1 MPPGFR
7 PSAAVV
13 ALVTL
18 SVSILVAQDRPT
30 FRSSVDTVEVH
41 VTVRGPGG
49 ELVTGLTK
57 DDFELL
63 DNGKRQEISVFSS
76 DVQAIAVALLIDRS
90 GSVSRDAE
98 KIAEAAGAFVAELR
112 PDDQASVNTLTM
124 ECQRLT
130 RDKAALGAMLRSN
143 IQMDMGSPVWA
154 GVDRTITSLGGI
166 GGRRAILLFSDGDD
180 FGPNSIA
187 MNPPPGLAMG
197 PIAGPCHAWSDPS
210 EASLADASRRAQR
223 EGIMVYTVSVEGSA
237 GNANDGDLRSI
248 ARGSGGERYR
258 LKDESELTAAFTRIV
273 DELHHQYLLGFTP
286 QALDGKVH
294 PLAVRVKKSGLS
306 VRARESYVA
315 MPVNRAAPGAA
326 AAVAPLPVLSD
337 ADVEQAVRAG
347 SSGQKLQAACT
358 ASGVFPRRPPE
369 NDLFSEV
376 VLEGPTGRIMRAARE
391 ARARKSTFTSADV
404 TADLRAPVVLVTSQ
418 LKRAQGAVNPPADD
432 PAYPPVITPT
442 PTPSPSPT
450 APFVPAPVVAV
461 RLRSKLLTEILLRP
475 MPAAPV
481 RGFTAPPLAA
491 AGATRIDRFDL
502 AAFRAL
508 PGPDVEVVVRSS
520 AGPRQCSIGPK
531 ERAAVR

>member
-7 PSAAVV
+7 PSAGVV

-98 KIAEAAGAFVAELR
+98 KIAAAAGAFVAELR

-124 ECQRLT
+124 ECQPLT
-130 RDKAALGAMLRSN
+130 RDKAALNAMLRSN

-180 FGPNSIA
+180 FGPAI
-187 MNPPPGLAMG
+187 PPRNLPQSLPLPPM
-197 PIAGPCHAWSDPS
+197 AGPCHPWSDPS

-223 EGIMVYTVSVEGSA
+223 EGIMVYTVSAEGSA
-237 GNANDGDLRSI
+237 GGFNDGDLRSI

-258 LKDESELTAAFTRIV
+258 LKDESELSAAFTRIV

-294 PLAVRVKKSGLS
+294 SLTVRVKKSGLS

-315 MPVNRAAPGAA
+315 MSVNRAVP
-326 AAVAPLPVLSD
+326 AAVAPLPTLSD
-337 ADVEQAVRAG
+337 ADIEQAVRAG

-358 ASGVFPRRPPE
+358 AAGIFPRRPPE

-418 LKRAQGAVNPPADD
+418 LKRAQGAVDLPAAD
-432 PAYPPVITPT
+432 PAYPPVTTPT

-491 AGATRIDRFDL
+491 AATRIDRFDL
-502 AAFRAL
+502 AAFQAL